1 MYARFTR
8 LTQWEGR
15 IQQLPPPPVTQWS
28 IAGRRLSLCRCNNG
42 QGIEGGTVGA
52 FWCITF
58 ISPRGTLAR
67 DATMRSD
74 TSSLF
79 VVAVQENL
87 PPTLDPM
94 NMGFHPLSRRILPC
108 RVHRSVHPS
117 SLLPGFHPLETSPRC
132 KRGFEMSGGIEAI
145 KIGQRSY
152 CWNFIRKK
160 LNLVH
165 ILEKLFSFL
174 IFVQISFRRN
184 VQREGVLI
192 IDRIIGGKKESV
204 EILKKS
210 KEKDPSIIEFQ
221 VWKMARFAYAGLRV
235 MALSIVQGAVPS
247 STPRTWC
254 IAYGIENKWWP
265 GQFLSEW

>member
-1 MYARFTR
+1 MYARFTH
-8 LTQWEGR
+8 LTQSEGR

-28 IAGRRLSLCRCNNG
+28 TAGRRLSLCRCNNG

-117 SLLPGFHPLETSPRC
+117 SLLPVS
-132 KRGFEMSGGIEAI
+132 
-145 KIGQRSY
+145 
-152 CWNFIRKK
+152 IRWK
-160 LNLVH
+160 LLLDAREGSRWVVELKQSRLGNDH
-165 ILEKLFSFL
+165 IVE
-174 IFVQISFRRN
+174 ISFERN
-184 VQREGVLI
+184 L
-192 IDRIIGGKKESV
+192 
-204 EILKKS
+204 
-210 KEKDPSIIEFQ
+210 
-221 VWKMARFAYAGLRV
+221 
-235 MALSIVQGAVPS
+235 
-247 STPRTWC
+247 T
-254 IAYGIENKWWP
+254 
-265 GQFLSEW
+265 